1 MAFLSPEALD
11 EVAQNTGPDKR
22 YLGLSKLPDGK
33 PTRIRILGEGITGF
47 EAWTTNNKPIR
58 WPLLPDEL
66 PANIR
71 PDDNGNQSAKYFI
84 AGIAWDYAEE
94 MFRVVTITQKGV
106 LDSIN
111 KHIRDEDYGDP
122 SGYDFTITKTGS
134 GLETKYS
141 VMAKPPKPISASI
154 KAAFADL
161 DWDLT
166 RLFDGKAPWD
176 EPTKGG
182 AADSDEDD
190 D

>member
-166 RLFDGKAPWD
+166 KLFDGKAPWD
-176 EPTKGG
+176 EDSKGG
-182 AADSDEDD
+182 AADTDD